1 MVAGWGTGKT
11 MMGILKGYS
20 LSTKYANNQG
30 LIVRKSYTDLK
41 DSTQKDFT
49 LYTGLKVPTNKD
61 VWLPNKSL
69 IMFRHMD
76 ELAGIVQNVNLGWFY
91 IEQAEEFDT
100 DNEFQKLRGRLRRVL
115 TPPKEDQ
122 DRLCATIS
130 DITGMPALDA
140 YCSDWRELKE
150 YAVDKKGNKIPSPD
164 SDSKDFYT
172 VRDIA
177 ELAMVD
183 QLDIALRQGF
193 PIANANGHNWL
204 WRDWVT
210 STDTDFPCWEAT
222 TFDNASNL
230 SNDFLRDLKKM
241 EKQSPSN
248 YRRYV
253 LNSHEDIDTA
263 DRVISYDN
271 ARQAI
276 NRYVYHTDIK
286 RVVSCDPAEFG
297 DDYTI
302 IYVLENGKVIDSRAF
317 RKKELM
323 STAGECVL
331 LRKQWNASIIAVD
344 DIGLGAGIR
353 SRLNELGENVMGVNV
368 GTKSSDGDKWR
379 NLKAEIWMH
388 AKQEFEDGNICL
400 TDDEELI
407 EQLTSVRYLVNSR
420 GQIQI
425 EPKKETVKRLGHSP
439 DKADA
444 FILGLWALSK
454 AEAMEDFDLEEHE
467 TDLANSYN
475 TKSLI

>member
-1 MVAGWGTGKT
+1 MFA
-11 MMGILKGYS
+11 ILKGYN
-20 LSTKYANNQG
+20 LSCKYPGNQG
-30 LIVRKSYTDLK
+30 LVVRKNYTDLK

-76 ELAGIVQNVNLGWFY
+76 ELSGIIQNVNLGWFY

-100 DNEFQKLRGRLRRVL
+100 DDEFQKLRGRLRRVL

-122 DRLCATIS
+122 DRICNTIS
-130 DITGMPALDA
+130 DITGLPALEG
-140 YCSDWRELKE
+140 YCDDWRQLIGD
-150 YAVDKKGNKIPSPD
+150 AVDKKGNTIPNPD
-164 SDSKDFYT
+164 AENKDVYK

-183 QLDIALRQGF
+183 QLGIALRQGF

-204 WRDWVT
+204 WREWVK
-210 STDTDFPCWEAT
+210 DDDPDFPCWQAT
-222 TFDNASNL
+222 TFDNAGNL

-241 EKQSPSN
+241 KKQSPSN

-263 DRVISYDN
+263 DRVISYEIV
-271 ARQAI
+271 RESI
-276 NRYVYHTDIK
+276 GRYVYYTDIK
-286 RVVSCDPAEFG
+286 RVVACDPAEFG

-302 IYVLENGKVIDSRAF
+302 IYVIENGKIVKTKSF

-331 LRKQWNASIIAVD
+331 LRKEWGASLIVID
-344 DIGLGAGIR
+344 DIGLGAGVR
-353 SRLNELGENVMGVNV
+353 SRLNELGENVLGVNV
-368 GTKSSDGDKWR
+368 GTKSSDVDKWR
-379 NLKAEIWMH
+379 NLKAEIWMW
-388 AKQEFEDGNICL
+388 AKKEFEDGNICL
-400 TDDEELI
+400 EDDEELT
-407 EQLTSVRYLVNSR
+407 EQLTSVRYLVNSK

-425 EPKKETVKRLGHSP
+425 EPKKETKKRLGCSP

-444 FILGLWALSK
+444 FVLGLWGLRK
-454 AEAMEDFDLEEHE
+454 AEAMEVIDIDEYDE
-467 TDLANSYN
+467 DVANSYSHI
-475 TKSLI
+475 SLI